1 VLAQSSVDPIT
12 AKELAENG
20 YPFPS
25 DPPADADHLAL
36 VNYAWRL
43 FIAANQI
50 AGQTRGEANPS
61 ASFIDSGG
69 SSNPNKPLVWETF
82 YHRSEAYPF
91 YDTSGSKPPMPV
103 ASTSQLPTY
112 YFRNGSGQS
121 FTVKN
126 GQWNNLDENNEIGQ
140 NSLYFPKGTL
150 HLNDPTQDS
159 QVLYQAKVNA
169 NGRERRAESG
179 IF

>member
-50 AGQTRGEANPS
+50 AGQTRGEA